1 MINRRLL
8 IKNLIA
14 HNDENSFYDK
24 KEKLSLEN
32 KEGKAKFL
40 KHICALSNS
49 NPENN
54 SFIVVGISDAENTI
68 VGVDFFDDSK
78 IQNLVNAYLVNP
90 PKIQYENVPFPRL
103 QRHKVVGLVT
113 IHPNNQVTSLLKNAW
128 KYQKGTIFY
137 RRGSNSMPFSGT
149 RFELKNTNKEVVAAI
164 EKSATN
170 NIEFTLNG
178 VFDFINNHKIEYHPQ
193 YKVFNE
199 QFVLCW
205 AGERKMINGKE
216 YFSRV
221 DIELVNE
228 QVRLFFSALD
238 EVQISYNHRSFII
251 TEYIL
256 LGINKKEA
264 HYPLEK
270 TIINFKDN
278 GKHDI
283 VTEFLFEVPKYDEVI
298 IKHIYDN
305 CNTIIQKIENQIS
318 LSVLDHEDVLR
329 LPTNYLL
336 CYLNGFL
343 DAATQ
348 LKKAK
353 EYIKNIEDKTTY
365 IKFKEA
371 MRVIRKVKYN

>member
-1 MINRRLL
+1 MINKRLL

-170 NIEFTLNG
+170 NIELTLNG
-178 VFDFINNHKIEYHPQ
+178 VFDFINNHKIEFHPQ
-193 YKVFNE
+193 NKVFNE

-256 LGINKKEA
+256 LGINNKEM

-353 EYIKNIEDKTTY
+353 EYIKNIDDKTTY

>member
-1 MINRRLL
+1 MINKRLL

-170 NIEFTLNG
+170 NIELTLNG
-178 VFDFINNHKIEYHPQ
+178 VFDFINNHKIEFHPQ

-205 AGERKMINGKE
+205 AGERKIINGKE

-238 EVQISYNHRSFII
+238 EVQISYNQRSFII

-283 VTEFLFEVPKYDEVI
+283 ITEFLFEVPKYDEVI

-305 CNTIIQKIENQIS
+305 CNTIIQKIENKKP
-318 LSVLDHEDVLR
+318 LSVLDHEDVIR

-353 EYIKNIEDKTTY
+353 EYIKNIDDKTTY

>member
-1 MINRRLL
+1 MINKRLL

-54 SFIVVGISDAENTI
+54 SFIVVGISDSENNI
-68 VGVDFFDDSK
+68 IGVDFFDDSK
-78 IQNLVNAYLVNP
+78 IQNLANAYLINP

-113 IHPNNQVTSLLKNAW
+113 IHPNNQITSLLKNAW
-128 KYQKGTIFY
+128 KYKKGTVFY
-137 RRGSNSMPFSGT
+137 RRGSNSMPYSGT
-149 RFELKNTNKEVVAAI
+149 NFELKNTNKDVVAAI

-170 NIEFTLNG
+170 NIELTLNG
-178 VFDFINNHKIEYHPQ
+178 VFDFINNHKPEYHPQ

-205 AGERKMINGKE
+205 AGERKIINGKE

-305 CNTIIQKIENQIS
+305 CNAIIQKIENKKP

-353 EYIKNIEDKTTY
+353 EYIKNIDDKTTY
-365 IKFKEA
+365 IKYKEA
-371 MRVIRKVKYN
+371 MRVIRKVKYS

>member
-1 MINRRLL
+1 MINKRLL

-170 NIEFTLNG
+170 NIELTLNG
-178 VFDFINNHKIEYHPQ
+178 VFDFINNHKIEFHPQ

-205 AGERKMINGKE
+205 AGERKIINGKE

-238 EVQISYNHRSFII
+238 EVQISYNQRSFII

-283 VTEFLFEVPKYDEVI
+283 ITEFLFEVPKYDEVI

-305 CNTIIQKIENQIS
+305 CNTIIQRIENKKP
-318 LSVLDHEDVLR
+318 LSVLDHEDVMR
-329 LPTNYLL
+329 LPTSYLL

-353 EYIKNIEDKTTY
+353 EYIRNIDDKTTY

>member
-1 MINRRLL
+1 MINKRLL

-54 SFIVVGISDAENTI
+54 SFIVVGVSDAENTI

-137 RRGSNSMPFSGT
+137 RRGSNSLPFSGT
-149 RFELKNTNKEVVAAI
+149 NFELKNTNKDIVAAI

-170 NIEFTLNG
+170 NIELTLNG
-178 VFDFINNHKIEYHPQ
+178 VLDFINNHKPEYHPQ

-221 DIELVNE
+221 DIELINE
-228 QVRLFFSALD
+228 QVRLFFSAMD
-238 EVQISYNHRSFII
+238 EVQISYNNRSFII

-256 LGINKKEA
+256 LGINKKET

-283 VTEFLFEVPKYDEVI
+283 VTEFLFKAPKYDEVI

-305 CNTIIQKIENQIS
+305 CNAIIQKIENQKP

-329 LPTNYLL
+329 LPTNYLM

-343 DAATQ
+343 DAASQ

-353 EYIKNIEDKTTY
+353 VYIKNIDDKTTY

>member
-1 MINRRLL
+1 MINKRLL

-149 RFELKNTNKEVVAAI
+149 TFELKNTNKEVVTAI
-164 EKSATN
+164 EKNATN
-170 NIEFTLNG
+170 NIELTLNG
-178 VFDFINNHKIEYHPQ
+178 VFDFINNHKPEYHPQ

-205 AGERKMINGKE
+205 AGERKIINGKE

-221 DIELVNE
+221 DIELINE

-305 CNTIIQKIENQIS
+305 CNAIIQKIENQIS

-343 DAATQ
+343 DAASQ

-371 MRVIRKVKYN
+371 MRVIRKVKYS

>member
-1 MINRRLL
+1 MINKRLL

-170 NIEFTLNG
+170 NIELTLNG
-178 VFDFINNHKIEYHPQ
+178 VFDFINNHKIEFHPQ

-238 EVQISYNHRSFII
+238 EVQISYNQRSFII

-305 CNTIIQKIENQIS
+305 CNTIIQKIENKKP
-318 LSVLDHEDVLR
+318 LSVLDYEDVMR

-353 EYIKNIEDKTTY
+353 EYIKNIDDKTTY
-365 IKFKEA
+365 IKYKEA
-371 MRVIRKVKYN
+371 MRVIRKVKYS

>member
-149 RFELKNTNKEVVAAI
+149 RFELKNTNKEVVTAI

-170 NIEFTLNG
+170 NIELTLNG
-178 VFDFINNHKIEYHPQ
+178 VFDFINNHKPEYHPQ

-205 AGERKMINGKE
+205 AGERKIINRKE

-256 LGINKKEA
+256 LGINNKEM

-343 DAATQ
+343 DAASQ

-353 EYIKNIEDKTTY
+353 EYIKNIDDKTTY
-365 IKFKEA
+365 IKYKEA
-371 MRVIRKVKYN
+371 MRVIRKVKYS